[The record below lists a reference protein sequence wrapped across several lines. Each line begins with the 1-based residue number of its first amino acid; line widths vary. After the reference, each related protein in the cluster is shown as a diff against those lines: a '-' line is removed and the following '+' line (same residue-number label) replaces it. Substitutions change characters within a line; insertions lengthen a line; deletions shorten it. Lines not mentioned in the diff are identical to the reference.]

1 MAPAAAVVP
10 VVQPLGINLV
20 SVMVV
25 EQVHAPL
32 ASRLKEINSPAIAG
46 LPFNVQLIA
55 LVTAPLL
62 AVKLAAVNV
71 HTDD

>member
-1 MAPAAAVVP
+1 MAPAAAVAP

-32 ASRLKEINSPAIAG
+32 ALRLKEINFPAIAG

-62 AVKLAAVNV
+62 ER
-71 HTDD
+71 